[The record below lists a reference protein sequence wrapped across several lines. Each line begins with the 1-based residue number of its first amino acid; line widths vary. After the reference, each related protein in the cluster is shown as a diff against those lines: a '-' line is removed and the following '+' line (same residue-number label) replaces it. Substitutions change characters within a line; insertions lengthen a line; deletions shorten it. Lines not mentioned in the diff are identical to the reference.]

1 MLDYST
7 IQVVDQCMDKE
18 QLLTPS
24 IAIGI
29 IVVIA
34 LLLCLGAA
42 TDNFL
47 WFYILAMLLAA
58 VVVIPLAYGEATMSP
73 YSLVKIETT
82 GVEMKTDVYPSE
94 NEIEYLKKEGD
105 KIYFYTQI
113 FYKPTDNLHKIKMQT
128 KDGFE
133 RVIFNLENEEK

>member
-7 IQVVDQCMDKE
+7 IEVVNPNMGLDPTSIFFIFLALMTGFFTALNIADREDSMIKGLCSGVLII
-18 QLLTPS
+18 LLIFVIGGCS
-24 IAIGI
+24 GI
-29 IVVIA
+29 IK
-34 LLLCLGAA
+34 
-42 TDNFL
+42 N
-47 WFYILAMLLAA
+47 
-58 VVVIPLAYGEATMSP
+58 S
-73 YSLVKIETT
+73 SLVKIETT